1 MKKTFLLAAAMI
13 IAALGSQAKAADLA
27 VGAGF
32 NYATKFDQAGLGFKV
47 QVGLSGNWRIQPE
60 IIYFFQNR
68 DVSTFQINCD
78 AHYAINIA
86 PKLNVYPLAGVSF
99 SSWSVDHSESNATTR
114 FGVNLGA
121 GLEYRVA
128 SRLDIFVEER
138 GQITSD
144 YSQSLATLGVKY
156 HF

>member
-1 MKKTFLLAAAMI
+1 MKKTILLATAMI
-13 IAALGSQAKAADLA
+13 IAALGSQAKAVDLA
-27 VGAGF
+27 AGIGL
-32 NYATKFDQAGLGFKV
+32 NYATKFDQAGLGLKV
-47 QVGLSGNWRIQPE
+47 QVGLTPNWRIQPE

-68 DVSTFQINCD
+68 NVSTFQANFD
-78 AHYAINIA
+78 VHYAFNIA

-99 SSWSVDHSESNATTR
+99 SSWSYDYSDCDANTR

-144 YSQSLATLGVKY
+144 YSQSLATMGVKF